1 LGLLSSLV
9 RMPASGAGGRRFKS
23 GQPHSNYDALSLSML
38 DRTRVTDLSRL
49 KKSNLNTILAFS
61 G

>member
-23 GQPHSNYDALSLSML
+23 GQPQ
-38 DRTRVTDLSRL
+38 
-49 KKSNLNTILAFS
+49 TILVHLIS
-61 G
+61 TTLLDMVIC